1 METIMLRTRKATR
14 REIKKFD
21 SGVAFGT
28 YNTDDVH
35 VYCKAVH
42 NTHTCW
48 RLKMRLT
55 REQYMQ
61 MRTEGII
68 DMEVPMMVYCRTGKN
83 SELAFKNEA
92 VRIRSNITTNM
103 YRRRFFAILDDMLD
117 VESSSYST
125 HSFGIVEFEFSNAV
139 LDM

>member
-1 METIMLRTRKATR
+1 MLKTRKATR
-14 REIKKFD
+14 HEVKKFD
-21 SGVAFGT
+21 SGIVFGT
-28 YNTDDVH
+28 YNTDDVYA
-35 VYCKAVH
+35 YCKAV
-42 NTHTCW
+42 TTTRAW

-83 SELAFKNEA
+83 SELVFKNKA
-92 VRIRSNITTNM
+92 VRIRSNTTTYM
-103 YRRRFFAILDDMLD
+103 YRRRFFAILDDMWD
-117 VESSSYST
+117 VEVEAT
-125 HSFGIVEFEFSNAV
+125 HSFGIVEFEFNNAI

>member
-1 METIMLRTRKATR
+1 MLRTRKATR
-14 REIKKFD
+14 REVKKFD
-21 SGVAFGT
+21 SGVVFGT
-28 YNTDDVH
+28 YNTDDVY
-35 VYCKAVH
+35 VYCKAV
-42 NTHTCW
+42 TTTRAW

-55 REQYMQ
+55 RDQYMQ

-83 SELAFKNEA
+83 SELVFKNKA
-92 VRIRSNITTNM
+92 VRIRSNTTTNM
-103 YRRRFFAILDDMLD
+103 YRRRFFAILDDMWD
-117 VESSSYST
+117 VELENST

>member
-1 METIMLRTRKATR
+1 MLRTRKATR
-14 REIKKFD
+14 REVKKFD
-21 SGVAFGT
+21 SGVVFGT
-28 YNTDDVH
+28 YNTDDVY
-35 VYCKAVH
+35 VYCKAV
-42 NTHTCW
+42 TTTRAW

-68 DMEVPMMVYCRTGKN
+68 DMEVPMMVYCRTGEN
-83 SELAFKNEA
+83 SELVFKNKA
-92 VRIRSNITTNM
+92 VRIRSNTTTNM
-103 YRRRFFAILDDMLD
+103 YSRRFFAILDDMRD
-117 VESSSYST
+117 VELENST

>member
-1 METIMLRTRKATR
+1 MLKTRKATR
-14 REIKKFD
+14 HEVKKFD
-21 SGVAFGT
+21 SGIVFDA
-28 YNTDDVH
+28 YNTDDVYA
-35 VYCKAVH
+35 YCKAV
-42 NTHTCW
+42 TTTRAW

-83 SELAFKNEA
+83 SELVFKNKA
-92 VRIRSNITTNM
+92 VRIRSNTTTNM
-103 YRRRFFAILDDMLD
+103 YRRRFFAILDDMWD
-117 VESSSYST
+117 VEVEAT
-125 HSFGIVEFEFSNAV
+125 HSFGIVEFEFNNAI

>member
-1 METIMLRTRKATR
+1 MLRTRKATR
-14 REIKKFD
+14 REVKKFD
-21 SGVAFGT
+21 SGVVFGT
-28 YNTDDVH
+28 YNTDDVY
-35 VYCKAVH
+35 VYCKAV
-42 NTHTCW
+42 TTTRAW

-68 DMEVPMMVYCRTGKN
+68 DMEVPMMVYCRTGEN
-83 SELAFKNEA
+83 SELVFKNKA
-92 VRIRSNITTNM
+92 VRIRSNTTTNM
-103 YRRRFFAILDDMLD
+103 YSRRFFAILDDMWD
-117 VESSSYST
+117 VELEDST

>member
-1 METIMLRTRKATR
+1 MLKTRKATR
-14 REIKKFD
+14 HEVKKFD
-21 SGVAFGT
+21 SGIVFGT
-28 YNTDDVH
+28 YNTDDVYA
-35 VYCKAVH
+35 YCKAV
-42 NTHTCW
+42 TTTRAW

-55 REQYMQ
+55 RDQYMQ

-83 SELAFKNEA
+83 SELVFKNKA
-92 VRIRSNITTNM
+92 VRIRSNTTTNM
-103 YRRRFFAILDDMLD
+103 YRRRFFAILDDMWD
-117 VESSSYST
+117 VELEDST

>member
-1 METIMLRTRKATR
+1 MLRTRKATR
-14 REIKKFD
+14 REVKKFD
-21 SGVAFGT
+21 SGVVFGT
-28 YNTDDVH
+28 YNTDDVY
-35 VYCKAVH
+35 VYCKAV
-42 NTHTCW
+42 TTTRACAW

-68 DMEVPMMVYCRTGKN
+68 NMEVPMMVYCRTGEN
-83 SELAFKNEA
+83 SELVFKNKA
-92 VRIRSNITTNM
+92 VRIRSNTTTNM
-103 YRRRFFAILDDMLD
+103 YSRRFFAILDDMWD
-117 VESSSYST
+117 VELENST

>member
-1 METIMLRTRKATR
+1 MLRTRKATR
-14 REIKKFD
+14 REVKKFD
-21 SGVAFGT
+21 SGVVFGT
-28 YNTDDVH
+28 YNTDDVY
-35 VYCKAVH
+35 VYCKAV
-42 NTHTCW
+42 TTTRAW

-55 REQYMQ
+55 RDQYMQ

-83 SELAFKNEA
+83 SELVFKNKA
-92 VRIRSNITTNM
+92 VRIRSNTTTNM
-103 YRRRFFAILDDMLD
+103 YSRRFFAILDDMWD
-117 VESSSYST
+117 VELEDST

>member
-1 METIMLRTRKATR
+1 MEKIMLRCRKATR
-14 REIKKFD
+14 REVKKFD
-21 SGVAFGT
+21 SGVVFGT
-28 YNTDDVH
+28 YNTDDVY
-35 VYCKAVH
+35 VYCKAV
-42 NTHTCW
+42 TTTRAW

-83 SELAFKNEA
+83 SELVFKNKA
-92 VRIRSNITTNM
+92 VRIRSNTTTNM
-103 YRRRFFAILDDMLD
+103 YRRRFFAILDDMWD
-117 VESSSYST
+117 VELEDST

>member
-1 METIMLRTRKATR
+1 MLKTRKATR
-14 REIKKFD
+14 HEVKKFD
-21 SGVAFGT
+21 SGIVFGT
-28 YNTDDVH
+28 YNTDDVYA
-35 VYCKAVH
+35 YCKAV
-42 NTHTCW
+42 TTTRAW

-83 SELAFKNEA
+83 SELVFKNKA
-92 VRIRSNITTNM
+92 VRIRSNTTTNM
-103 YRRRFFAILDDMLD
+103 YRRRFFAILDDMWD
-117 VESSSYST
+117 VEVEAT
-125 HSFGIVEFEFSNAV
+125 HSFGIVEFEFNNAI

>member
-1 METIMLRTRKATR
+1 MEKDVMLRTRKATR
-14 REIKKFD
+14 REVKKFD
-21 SGVAFGT
+21 SGVVFGT
-28 YNTDDVH
+28 YNTDDVY
-35 VYCKAVH
+35 VYCKAVP
-42 NTHTCW
+42 TTRAW

-68 DMEVPMMVYCRTGKN
+68 DMEVPMMVYCRTGEN
-83 SELAFKNEA
+83 SELVFKNKA
-92 VRIRSNITTNM
+92 VRIRSNTTTNM
-103 YRRRFFAILDDMLD
+103 YSRRFFAILDDMWD
-117 VESSSYST
+117 VELENST

>member
-1 METIMLRTRKATR
+1 MLRTRKATR
-14 REIKKFD
+14 REVKKFD
-21 SGVAFGT
+21 SGVVFGT
-28 YNTDDVH
+28 YNTDDVY
-35 VYCKAVH
+35 VYCKAV
-42 NTHTCW
+42 TTTRAW
-48 RLKMRLT
+48 RLKMRLS

-83 SELAFKNEA
+83 SELVFKNKA
-92 VRIRSNITTNM
+92 VRIRSNTITNM
-103 YRRRFFAILDDMLD
+103 YRRRFFAILDDMWD
-117 VESSSYST
+117 VELEDST

>member
-1 METIMLRTRKATR
+1 MLRTRKATR
-14 REIKKFD
+14 REVKKFD
-21 SGVAFGT
+21 SGVVFGT
-28 YNTDDVH
+28 YNTDDVY
-35 VYCKAVH
+35 VYCKAV
-42 NTHTCW
+42 TTTRVW

-68 DMEVPMMVYCRTGKN
+68 DMEVPMMVYCRTGEN
-83 SELAFKNEA
+83 SELVFKNKA
-92 VRIRSNITTNM
+92 VRIRSNTTTNM
-103 YRRRFFAILDDMLD
+103 YSRRFFAILDDMWD
-117 VESSSYST
+117 VELENST

>member
-1 METIMLRTRKATR
+1 MLRTRKATR
-14 REIKKFD
+14 REVKKFD
-21 SGVAFGT
+21 SGVVFGT
-28 YNTDDVH
+28 YNTDDVY
-35 VYCKAVH
+35 VYCKAV
-42 NTHTCW
+42 TTTRAW

-68 DMEVPMMVYCRTGKN
+68 DMEVPMMVYCRTGEN
-83 SELAFKNEA
+83 SELVFKNKA
-92 VRIRSNITTNM
+92 VRIRSNTTTNM
-103 YRRRFFAILDDMLD
+103 YRRRFFAILDDMWD
-117 VESSSYST
+117 VELENST

>member
-1 METIMLRTRKATR
+1 MLRTRKATR
-14 REIKKFD
+14 REVKKFD
-21 SGVAFGT
+21 SGVVFGT
-28 YNTDDVH
+28 YNTDDVY
-35 VYCKAVH
+35 VYCKAV
-42 NTHTCW
+42 TTTRAW

-68 DMEVPMMVYCRTGKN
+68 DMEVPMMVYCRAGKN
-83 SELAFKNEA
+83 SELVFKNKA
-92 VRIRSNITTNM
+92 VRIRSNTTTNM
-103 YRRRFFAILDDMLD
+103 YRRRFFAILDDMWD
-117 VESSSYST
+117 VELENST

>member
-1 METIMLRTRKATR
+1 MLRTRKATR
-14 REIKKFD
+14 REVKKFD
-21 SGVAFGT
+21 SGVVFGT
-28 YNTDDVH
+28 YNTDDVY
-35 VYCKAVH
+35 VYCKAV
-42 NTHTCW
+42 TTTRAW

-68 DMEVPMMVYCRTGKN
+68 DMEVPMMVYCRTGEN
-83 SELAFKNEA
+83 SELVFKNKA
-92 VRIRSNITTNM
+92 VRIRSNTTTNM
-103 YRRRFFAILDDMLD
+103 YSRRFFAILDDMWD
-117 VESSSYST
+117 VELENST

>member
-1 METIMLRTRKATR
+1 MLRTRKATR
-14 REIKKFD
+14 REVKKFD
-21 SGVAFGT
+21 SGVVFGT
-28 YNTDDVH
+28 YNTDDVY
-35 VYCKAVH
+35 VYCKAVT
-42 NTHTCW
+42 NTRAW

-83 SELAFKNEA
+83 SELVFKNKA
-92 VRIRSNITTNM
+92 VRIRSNTTTNM
-103 YRRRFFAILDDMLD
+103 YSRRFFAILDDMWD
-117 VESSSYST
+117 VELEDST

>member
-1 METIMLRTRKATR
+1 MLRTRKATR
-14 REIKKFD
+14 REVKKFD
-21 SGVAFGT
+21 SGVVFGT
-28 YNTDDVH
+28 YNTDDVY
-35 VYCKAVH
+35 VYCKAVT
-42 NTHTCW
+42 NTRAW

-68 DMEVPMMVYCRTGKN
+68 DMEVPMMVYCRTGEN
-83 SELAFKNEA
+83 SELVFKNKA
-92 VRIRSNITTNM
+92 VRIRSNTTTNM
-103 YRRRFFAILDDMLD
+103 YSRRFFAILDDMWD
-117 VESSSYST
+117 VELEDST

>member
-1 METIMLRTRKATR
+1 MLRTRKATR
-14 REIKKFD
+14 HEVKKFD
-21 SGVAFGT
+21 SGIVFGT
-28 YNTDDVH
+28 YNTDDVYA
-35 VYCKAVH
+35 YCKAV
-42 NTHTCW
+42 TTTRAW

-55 REQYMQ
+55 RDQYMQ

-83 SELAFKNEA
+83 SELVFKNKA
-92 VRIRSNITTNM
+92 VRIRSNTTTNM
-103 YRRRFFAILDDMLD
+103 YRRRFFAILDDMWD
-117 VESSSYST
+117 VELENST

>member
-1 METIMLRTRKATR
+1 MLRTRKATR
-14 REIKKFD
+14 REVKKFD
-21 SGVAFGT
+21 SGVVFGT
-28 YNTDDVH
+28 YNTDDVY
-35 VYCKAVH
+35 VYCKAV
-42 NTHTCW
+42 TTTRAW

-83 SELAFKNEA
+83 SELVFKNKA
-92 VRIRSNITTNM
+92 VRIRSNTTTNM
-103 YRRRFFAILDDMLD
+103 YRRRFFAILDDMWD
-117 VESSSYST
+117 VELENST

>member
-1 METIMLRTRKATR
+1 MLRTRKATR
-14 REIKKFD
+14 REVKKFD
-21 SGVAFGT
+21 SGVVFGT
-28 YNTDDVH
+28 YNTDDVY
-35 VYCKAVH
+35 VYCKAV
-42 NTHTCW
+42 TTTRAW

-83 SELAFKNEA
+83 SELVFKNKA
-92 VRIRSNITTNM
+92 VRIRSNTTTNM
-103 YRRRFFAILDDMLD
+103 YSRRFFAILDDMWD
-117 VESSSYST
+117 VELENST

>member
-1 METIMLRTRKATR
+1 MLKTRKATR
-14 REIKKFD
+14 HEVKKFD
-21 SGVAFGT
+21 SGIVFVT
-28 YNTDDVH
+28 YNTDDVYA
-35 VYCKAVH
+35 YCKAV
-42 NTHTCW
+42 TTTRAW

-83 SELAFKNEA
+83 SELVFKNKA
-92 VRIRSNITTNM
+92 VRIRSNTTTNM
-103 YRRRFFAILDDMLD
+103 YRRRFFAILDDMWD
-117 VESSSYST
+117 VEVEAT
-125 HSFGIVEFEFSNAV
+125 HSFGIVEFEFNNAI

>member
-1 METIMLRTRKATR
+1 MLRTRKATR
-14 REIKKFD
+14 REVKKFD
-21 SGVAFGT
+21 SGVVFGT
-28 YNTDDVH
+28 YNTDDVY
-35 VYCKAVH
+35 VYCKSVTTTRA
-42 NTHTCW
+42 W

-83 SELAFKNEA
+83 SELVFKNKA
-92 VRIRSNITTNM
+92 VRIRSNTTTNM
-103 YRRRFFAILDDMLD
+103 YRRRFFAILDDMWD
-117 VESSSYST
+117 VELENST

>member
-1 METIMLRTRKATR
+1 MLRTRKATR
-14 REIKKFD
+14 REVKKFD
-21 SGVAFGT
+21 SGVVFGT
-28 YNTDDVH
+28 YNTDDVY
-35 VYCKAVH
+35 VYCKAV
-42 NTHTCW
+42 TTTRAW

-68 DMEVPMMVYCRTGKN
+68 DMKVPMMVYCRTGKN
-83 SELAFKNEA
+83 SEVAFKNKA
-92 VRIRSNITTNM
+92 VRIRSNTTTNM
-103 YRRRFFAILDDMLD
+103 YSRRFFAILDDMWN
-117 VESSSYST
+117 VELENST